1 MRISLESLKLE
12 LGIEGNLFECDYE
25 IYGHL
30 ATDSWMKNVWEFG
43 HRNSIII
50 GETTTSGMLLR
61 EEDKNLASVLE
72 HATKIDVI
80 NKGEWRTMNRCRLYL
95 NVITVADIT
104 TGNGK
109 EIDINFWRGEKD
121 IFRSRNVGWPDQG
134 NPSKRDW
141 ATWRRILSV
150 CLCKD
155 DKRNLTNPLGRWNHK
170 TAESTLT
177 KWRWFWDDVSKELY
191 EKHIGT
197 WRKYQKLRNTSHR
210 TRGNGGIFKN
220 HSISNPA
227 DIKRLKRTSV
237 QKMQGG
243 IKTTGVHG
251 DNIQIN
257 VEDEYNNNW
266 TSSTKLKSLI
276 NDLKTERWAAREVMM
291 TESIDD
297 IIRSMKE
304 GKALGV
310 SDGSFQHKF
319 GTACWIIENAL
330 GTERI
335 IGLIDVPASSDD
347 HDAYRSELA
356 GLYGILRISTLLEK
370 IGNIEKGSIEV
381 GCDGKSALEQALSKD
396 KSEVTSNQSHFDII
410 SSIHD
415 IKENSKITY
424 IPVHIKGHQD
434 DDSEA
439 ELDRYAHLNIEC
451 DLRAKGYL
459 EEIRTGYKK
468 PEHNMFGGIWK
479 ITICEEQIYTNFKKY
494 LRKSISGTAI
504 FDYWVNTKKRIDEDE
519 IELIDWKIIGKA
531 MKNTKHGRQQWISKF
546 TSGWCATG
554 KMMKTW
560 GKRIS
565 SACPRCNTA
574 IEDNNHIL
582 LCKAVEAVK
591 VWDESKSKLNDYLDY
606 TNTCPDLALLIINI
620 IDNWK
625 RGTEIQIQEG
635 DLFDGI
641 KELFRAQKR
650 VGWRLFLDGCLT
662 YQWAMIQQ
670 KYYEWKGYR
679 NTGNKWASGL
689 IRKLWDMQWDAWNH
703 RNSMIHDT
711 PLANIMEGE
720 LSLDRSLRNE
730 WARGFVNFPRIIV
743 AAILKEISTVM
754 EGNLS
759 GKKGWFVLVRKTR
772 ENLNDRSTEDEFSS
786 EKSRLRGWVGL

>member
-1 MRISLESLKLE
+1 
-12 LGIEGNLFECDYE
+12 
-25 IYGHL
+25 
-30 ATDSWMKNVWEFG
+30 
-43 HRNSIII
+43 
-50 GETTTSGMLLR
+50 
-61 EEDKNLASVLE
+61 
-72 HATKIDVI
+72 
-80 NKGEWRTMNRCRLYL
+80 MNRCRLYL
-95 NVITVADIT
+95 NVITVEDIT

-109 EIDINFWRGEKD
+109 EIDINFWLGQKD
-121 IFRSRNVGWPDQG
+121 IFRSRNIGWPEQG

-155 DKRNLTNPLGRWNHK
+155 DKRNLTHTLGRWNEK
-170 TAESTLT
+170 IAESTL
-177 KWRWFWDDVSKELY
+177 KRWRWFWDDESKELY

-197 WRKYQKLRNTSHR
+197 WRKYRKLRNTTYR
-210 TRGNGGIFKN
+210 TRGSGVTFKN
-220 HSISNPA
+220 HIISNPV

-237 QKMQGG
+237 HKMQGG
-243 IKTTGVHG
+243 IRTTGVHC
-251 DNIQIN
+251 DNLYTDD
-257 VEDEYNNNW
+257 EEEYNNEW
-266 TSSTKLKSLI
+266 TSTTKLKYLI
-276 NDLKTERWAAREVMM
+276 KDLKKERWAAREVMM

-297 IIRSMKE
+297 IIRSVKE
-304 GKALGV
+304 GNSIGV
-310 SDGSFQHKF
+310 SDGSFQLKF
-319 GTACWIIENAL
+319 GTACWIIENAK

-356 GLYGILRISTLLEK
+356 GLYGILRISILLEK
-370 IGNIEKGSIEV
+370 IGNIENGSIEV
-381 GCDGKSALEQALSKD
+381 GCDGKSALEQALTKD
-396 KSEVTSNQSHFDII
+396 KDEVSCNQSHFDII

-415 IKENSKITY
+415 IREKSKITY
-424 IPVHIKGHQD
+424 IPKHIKGHQD

-439 ELDRYAHLNIEC
+439 ELDKYAHLNIEC

-459 EEIRTGYKK
+459 EDIRIGYKK
-468 PEHNMFGGIWK
+468 PDHEMYGGIWK
-479 ITICEEQIYTNFKKY
+479 ISICDEPIYTNFKKY

-554 KMMKTW
+554 KMMKIW

-582 LCKAVEAVK
+582 RCKAVGAVK

-625 RGTEIQIQEG
+625 RGTAIQLQEG
-635 DLFDGI
+635 ELFDGI
-641 KELFRAQKR
+641 KDLFRAQMS

-662 YQWAMIQQ
+662 YQWSIIQQ
-670 KYYEWKGYR
+670 KYYDWKGYR

-689 IRKLWDMQWDAWNH
+689 IRKLWDIQWDAWNH
-703 RNSMIHDT
+703 RNSMLHET

-730 WARGFVNFPRIIV
+730 WARGFDNFPRIIT
-743 AAILKEISTVM
+743 AAIPKNISLVM
-754 EGNLS
+754 EGTLS
-759 GKKGWFVLVRKTR
+759 GKKGWFVLVRRTR
-772 ENLNDRSTEDEFSS
+772 ENINDRSTEDEFSN